1 VNNWKETTLDKA
13 VYINPSVSLKR
24 GKEYFFVDMKA
35 IEPVNRCVSESE
47 VREYKGG
54 GSRFMP
60 NDTLMA
66 RITPCLENGKIA
78 RYVPSDGNSP
88 AYGSTEFI
96 VIRGREGITD
106 NDFAYYLTRCETF
119 RNFAISQ
126 MTGSSGRQRVPV
138 DSISNFNLRLPPLPE
153 QKAIAHILG
162 TLDDKI
168 ELNRRMNKTSEEM
181 ARAIFKSWFVD
192 FEFPNEKGKPYKSSG
207 GEMIDSELGKIPK
220 GWRAGCLSDVVGFL
234 AGYAFKSKDWIESGV
249 PVVKIGSVKPGVVD
263 LGEVSF
269 VSEAVAEEASQFR
282 LKTGDL
288 LIGMTGY
295 VGEVGLVPP
304 TENPPLLNQRV
315 GKFILEES
323 GTRFLAFIYCLT
335 RTPEFKVDVEARSHG
350 TAQANV
356 SAEGILSVPVVV
368 PPQTVRDS
376 FNILC
381 QSLLERILNN
391 LGESS
396 TLAALR
402 DTLLPKLLS
411 GEIRVKDAENLL
423 EDRGL

>member
-1 VNNWKETTLDKA
+1 MNNWKETTLDKA

-168 ELNRRMNKTSEEM
+168 ELNRRANKTLEEI

-192 FEFPNEKGKPYKSSG
+192 FEFPFDFAQGRPNEKGKPYKSSG
-207 GEMIDSELGKIPK
+207 GEMIDSEMGEIPK
-220 GWRAGCLSDVVGFL
+220 GWKVAELNEIADVIDCLHSKKPERQKYGLPFLQLWNICDNGLIDMTDTYYIDEADYKQWISRMEASPGDCVITNVGRV
-234 AGYAFKSKDWIESGV
+234 G
-249 PVVKIGSVKPGVVD
+249 
-263 LGEVSF
+263 
-269 VSEAVAEEASQFR
+269 AVAQVPEGFKAALGR
-282 LKTGDL
+282 N
-288 LIGMTGY
+288 MTGIHCKPFLRY
-295 VGEVGLVPP
+295 RTFLIECLISDAMRNEIITKSDTGTILDAINVRNIPSLRFVLP
-304 TENPPLLNQRV
+304 TEKIINIFEQMVRPLRAKMETNLKQ
-315 GKFILEES
+315 
-323 GTRFLAFIYCLT
+323 
-335 RTPEFKVDVEARSHG
+335 SH
-350 TAQANV
+350 
-356 SAEGILSVPVVV
+356 
-368 PPQTVRDS
+368 
-376 FNILC
+376 
-381 QSLLERILNN
+381 
-391 LGESS
+391 
-396 TLAALR
+396 TLATLR

-411 GEIRVKDAENLL
+411 GEIRVKI
-423 EDRGL
+423 